1 MERKPLIQKSSTV
14 VVAHG
19 VIALF
24 GLGLAGYFG
33 YEITVSQEWYTYTI
47 LIIACLLGILYS
59 IAFLREILK
68 PKILAEYD
76 ENNLYIIKRNGK
88 DVALAWEQL
97 SCVEN
102 SDNTSWYQQYFQSGS
117 LVLKDEEAN
126 KYAIGPV
133 EDPKTCLQQ
142 IASMKEDFVQ
152 QKKLAEESAQK
163 KEESANDITPSSPS
177 EEPGSKPE

>member
-88 DVALAWEQL
+88 DIALAWEQL
-97 SCVEN
+97 SCAGRGSQDLSAADCLDEGRLRPAEK
-102 SDNTSWYQQYFQSGS
+102 TS
-117 LVLKDEEAN
+117 
-126 KYAIGPV
+126 
-133 EDPKTCLQQ
+133 
-142 IASMKEDFVQ
+142 
-152 QKKLAEESAQK
+152 
-163 KEESANDITPSSPS
+163 
-177 EEPGSKPE
+177 